1 MLWSSK
7 VFTTPEKLLAQGRP
21 TDDVYLTIYTDDSIV
36 DLYMLTYRRGSPLL
50 MGVRSDHKLSADHIP
65 VLYRSCKKTFFF
77 KVLFFHIS
85 QEYHLYSA
93 TFPAAKDKKGCTTL
107 SRAGQDTSLFPVDE
121 KAVEYYFASDARYC
135 MNKLFSHTV
144 YFIQCKNLF

>member
-1 MLWSSK
+1 M
-7 VFTTPEKLLAQGRP
+7 TTNSLRITFLC
-21 TDDVYLTIYTDDSIV
+21 YTA
-36 DLYMLTYRRGSPLL
+36 R
-50 MGVRSDHKLSADHIP
+50 VR
-65 VLYRSCKKTFFF
+65 VFFF

-85 QEYHLYSA
+85 QEYHFYFA

-135 MNKLFSHTV
+135 MSKLFSHTV
-144 YFIQCKNLF
+144 YFIQCKNMY

>member
-1 MLWSSK
+1 
-7 VFTTPEKLLAQGRP
+7 
-21 TDDVYLTIYTDDSIV
+21 
-36 DLYMLTYRRGSPLL
+36 

-65 VLYRSCKKTFFF
+65 VLYRSCKKTFPKCYFF
-77 KVLFFHIS
+77 RIS
-85 QEYHLYSA
+85 QQYHIYFA

-135 MNKLFSHTV
+135 MSKLFSHTV
-144 YFIQCKNLF
+144 YFIQYKNLY

>member
-1 MLWSSK
+1 
-7 VFTTPEKLLAQGRP
+7 
-21 TDDVYLTIYTDDSIV
+21 
-36 DLYMLTYRRGSPLL
+36 

-65 VLYRSCKKTFFF
+65 VLYRSCKNFFFF

-85 QEYHLYSA
+85 QEYHLYFA

-135 MNKLFSHTV
+135 MSKLFSHTV
-144 YFIQCKNLF
+144 YFIQCKNMY